1 MQSLRFGTRTSTS
14 TSTRTRAAR
23 TLVLAAL
30 TVLLA
35 LPVPLLAAS
44 PALAAGYRYWSY
56 WDGAG
61 GQWSYATQG
70 PSTARPADGSVQG
83 FRFAVSKDAAAEAAR
98 PRAAADFDTVCST
111 TPAAPGRKRVAVVVD
126 FGVAADAPAG
136 DAPPQDAPRTACAQ
150 LAPEATA
157 AEALAE
163 VAKPLRYNSAAL
175 LCAISGYPKQGCGE
189 QITDAAPQDNDNDNG
204 NGNGA
209 AKSTQQ
215 PEATAEKEKKEEKE
229 GEEEKDSPW
238 VGPLAGL
245 AVLSGVAGAAVWR
258 SAQRRR

>member
-1 MQSLRFGTRTSTS
+1 MHSLRAHTLGTPTGTRTR
-14 TSTRTRAAR
+14 TRTRVPLA
-23 TLVLAAL
+23 LGVLA
-30 TVLLA
+30 LLVSFP
-35 LPVPLLAAS
+35 LPLLAAS

-70 PSTARPADGSVQG
+70 PSTARPADGAVQG

-98 PRAAADFDTVCST
+98 PRAAADFDAVCSA

-126 FGVAADAPAG
+126 FGVPADAPAG

-189 QITDAAPQDNDNDNG
+189 QIADGAPAATAPGASAPQSGDAAENDNQKN
-204 NGNGA
+204 
-209 AKSTQQ
+209 
-215 PEATAEKEKKEEKE
+215 EAEEEGKEEEE
-229 GEEEKDSPW
+229 GPW

-245 AVLSGVAGAAVWR
+245 AVLAGLVMAAVWR
-258 SAQRRR
+258 SVQRRR

>member
-1 MQSLRFGTRTSTS
+1 MALAVLTALLSL
-14 TSTRTRAAR
+14 
-23 TLVLAAL
+23 
-30 TVLLA
+30 
-35 LPVPLLAAS
+35 PLLAAP

-56 WDGAG
+56 WDGGG
-61 GQWSYATQG
+61 GQWAYAAQG

-98 PRAAADFDTVCST
+98 PRAAADFDAVCST

-136 DAPPQDAPRTACAQ
+136 DAPPQDTPRTACAQ

-175 LCAISGYPKQGCGE
+175 LCAVSGYPKQGCGE
-189 QITDAAPQDNDNDNG
+189 QIADAAPPQD

-209 AKSTQQ
+209 AESTRQ
-215 PEATAEKEKKEEKE
+215 PEATAGKEGKEEE
-229 GEEEKDSPW
+229 GKEEKDSPW
-238 VGPLAGL
+238 VGPVAGL
-245 AVLSGVAGAAVWR
+245 AVLFGVAGAAVWR
-258 SAQRRR
+258 SARRRR